1 MAETDIRVIVPRVR
15 RALENAGAPATL
27 SDDEIKDRVADAIAD
42 VILYSGSA
50 FGKDLVVD
58 EVDDD
63 GVPVEYATS
72 DALTLPEQSVIAAQA
87 ALNYIF
93 VRFSAMK
100 VSERIADEG
109 QSWEYTMSAS
119 LIRDAFK
126 ALMEQRDKALEAVTS
141 TGGTLDGYVSYIAV
155 RDSAT
160 AAYIEPWVE
169 GAGVGGG
176 LERDWR
182 FG

>member
-1 MAETDIRVIVPRVR
+1 
-15 RALENAGAPATL
+15 
-27 SDDEIKDRVADAIAD
+27 
-42 VILYSGSA
+42 
-50 FGKDLVVD
+50 
-58 EVDDD
+58 
-63 GVPVEYATS
+63 
-72 DALTLPEQSVIAAQA
+72 
-87 ALNYIF
+87 
-93 VRFSAMK
+93 
-100 VSERIADEG
+100 
-109 QSWEYTMSAS
+109 MSAS